1 MEASH
6 NSNLQNPKLTKPLHH
21 LLELEQEEDEDKEET
36 LSLRDL
42 PLLNPQ
48 KPISTATTT
57 TTTEDH
63 GEPST
68 EPFEFLTS
76 TSYDVSP
83 AENIIYRGRIIPLNY
98 QNALFS
104 PPEHITPR
112 VRTRSESLSAIQGNN
127 LNRPLARDNV
137 GPMRTSRSL
146 DDRKLTRR
154 LTTSHPP
161 PGNIS
166 SIKGTAKP
174 ETLSS
179 GGSGKS
185 VSGGSG
191 KSVRPRWYVIMFG
204 MVKFPPEIELR
215 NLKSRQTRRNVSPV
229 MFPSHPDRIS
239 RRTQATS
246 PSPSWRFLNALSCKE
261 PTSVAATAP
270 LWVPHT

>member
-1 MEASH
+1 MEASQ
-6 NSNLQNPKLTKPLHH
+6 NLNLQNSKLTKPLHH

-48 KPISTATTT
+48 KPSSTATT

-68 EPFEFLTS
+68 EPFEFSTS

-104 PPEHITPR
+104 PPEHISPR
-112 VRTRSESLSAIQGNN
+112 IRTRSESLSAIQGNN
-127 LNRPLARDNV
+127 INRPLAHDNV

-154 LTTSHPP
+154 LTTVHPP
-161 PGNIS
+161 PGKVS
-166 SIKGTAKP
+166 SAKKT
-174 ETLSS
+174 ETVPS
-179 GGSGKS
+179 
-185 VSGGSG
+185 GSG
-191 KSVRPRWYVIMFG
+191 KSVRPRWYVFMFG

-215 NLKSRQTRRNVSPV
+215 NIKSRQTRRNVLPPV

-246 PSPSWRFLNALSCKE
+246 PSPSWRFLNALSCRE

-270 LWVPHT
+270 LWVPHA

>member
-6 NSNLQNPKLTKPLHH
+6 NSNLQTHKLTKQLHH
-21 LLELEQEEDEDKEET
+21 LLEVEQYEEEEDKEET

-42 PLLNPQ
+42 PLLNDN
-48 KPISTATTT
+48 KPSSTATT

-63 GEPST
+63 GEPWT

-83 AENIIYRGRIIPLNY
+83 AENIIYRGKIIPLNY
-98 QNALFS
+98 KNALFS
-104 PPEHITPR
+104 PPEHISPR
-112 VRTRSESLSAIQGNN
+112 VRTRSESLSAIQGNK
-127 LNRPLARDNV
+127 LNPPLARDIV

-154 LTTSHPP
+154 LTTADPP
-161 PGNIS
+161 PEKVS
-166 SIKGTAKP
+166 STKSTVKT
-174 ETLSS
+174 ETVSS
-179 GGSGKS
+179 
-185 VSGGSG
+185 GSG

-204 MVKFPPEIELR
+204 IVKFPPEIELR
-215 NLKSRQTRRNVSPV
+215 NIKSRKTRRNVPPV
-229 MFPSHPDRIS
+229 MFPSLPDRRS
-239 RRTQATS
+239 RATS

-270 LWVPHT
+270 LWVPHA

>member
-6 NSNLQNPKLTKPLHH
+6 NSNLQTPKLTKPLHD
-21 LLELEQEEDEDKEET
+21 LLELEQEEEDEDKEET

-42 PLLNPQ
+42 PLINDN
-48 KPISTATTT
+48 KPSSTATT

-83 AENIIYRGRIIPLNY
+83 AENIIYRGKIIPLNY
-98 QNALFS
+98 KNALFS
-104 PPEHITPR
+104 PPEHISPR
-112 VRTRSESLSAIQGNN
+112 VRTRSESLSAIQGNK
-127 LNRPLARDNV
+127 LNPPLARDNV

-154 LTTSHPP
+154 LTTADPP
-161 PGNIS
+161 PENVS
-166 SIKGTAKP
+166 LTKGKAKT
-174 ETLSS
+174 ETVLS
-179 GGSGKS
+179 
-185 VSGGSG
+185 GSG

-204 MVKFPPEIELR
+204 VVKFPPEIELR
-215 NLKSRQTRRNVSPV
+215 NIKSRKTRRNVPPV
-229 MFPSHPDRIS
+229 MFPSHPDRRS
-239 RRTQATS
+239 QERS

-270 LWVPHT
+270 LWVPHA